1 MASSPLLLY
10 LLHNVR
16 TNTGELNS
24 RPFGGGSWPEP
35 DHADSGLLVSIT
47 MTVASQF
54 LLVFCFYLFLRSY
67 RVLYKSW
74 QQSKQNKTMI
84 WLFLLIRF
92 VAILSA
98 ASHSSRRWAQE
109 RGYCLTQSSHGILS
123 NKKRLLFN
131 LFTLQRLFKHNWIR
145 FTHYQFPKMWTPW
158 WKSNVQDLLPRHQ
171 EGKWVVVNLLSK
183 LVIPSEDQH
192 P

>member
-1 MASSPLLLY
+1 MTRLGDLYHQEWEQCAYKPQMASSPLLLY

-16 TNTGELNS
+16 TNTGELYS

-67 RVLYKSW
+67 QVLYKSW

-123 NKKRLLFN
+123 NKKDYCSICSLY
-131 LFTLQRLFKHNWIR
+131 KD
-145 FTHYQFPKMWTPW
+145 FPSTT
-158 WKSNVQDLLPRHQ
+158 
-171 EGKWVVVNLLSK
+171 E
-183 LVIPSEDQH
+183 
-192 P
+192 